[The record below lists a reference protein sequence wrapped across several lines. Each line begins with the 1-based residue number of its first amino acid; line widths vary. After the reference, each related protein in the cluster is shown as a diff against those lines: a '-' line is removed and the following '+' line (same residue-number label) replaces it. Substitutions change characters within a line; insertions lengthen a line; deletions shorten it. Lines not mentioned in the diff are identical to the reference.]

1 MAHLE
6 PTLWDFSSGA
16 LPYRDQLYK
25 TALRMTRS
33 VEETEDLLQETYL
46 KAFKYYDRFEEGTNL
61 KAWLFRIMKNTFIN
75 GYRKRRSQPQQVE
88 FDDLR
93 ESVENGLV
101 EDLQSNQA
109 DPETACLDRELDHE
123 VRDSLLALPHDYKM
137 AVLLVDLQGL
147 TYQRAAELL
156 GVPVGTVMSRLYR
169 GRRRLELAL
178 LRFGQRYNYL
188 DRAPERLRDT
198 SIDVAAMFPGTAA
211 GLGRDA
217 RGH

>member
-1 MAHLE
+1 MSHLE
-6 PTLWDFSSGA
+6 TSLWDFSSGS

-101 EDLQSNQA
+101 EDLQSA
-109 DPETACLDRELDHE
+109 EVDPETAHLAVELDHE
-123 VRDSLLALPHDYKM
+123 VRDALLALPHDYKM

-147 TYQRAAELL
+147 TYQHAADLL

-169 GRRRLELAL
+169 GRKRLELAL
-178 LRFGQRYNYL
+178 LRFGRRYNYL
-188 DRAPERLRDT
+188 DRAPERLRDD
-198 SIDVAAMFPGTAA
+198 SIDVASVFPGTGAA
-211 GLGRDA
+211 TSTCAQGN
-217 RGH
+217 